1 MLGIS
6 STGKLDEN
14 QRSRQLLK
22 VLAISDV
29 VIFKTRFV
37 ESIITFILT
46 SINNQG
52 SCTCRLCIFHFQP
65 IAQRCVLPVSFPV
78 DLLLLHVVVNPPE
91 TKVAKRMCI
100 VPLLPT
106 LQ

>member
-37 ESIITFILT
+37 ASIITLILT
-46 SINNQG
+46 PIKG
-52 SCTCRLCIFHFQP
+52 TVLYIFNFQ
-65 IAQRCVLPVSFPV
+65 
-78 DLLLLHVVVNPPE
+78 
-91 TKVAKRMCI
+91 TI
-100 VPLLPT
+100 VPTLPT

>member
-37 ESIITFILT
+37 ASIITLILT
-46 SINNQG
+46 PIKGALLIDYVYIQFSNN
-52 SCTCRLCIFHFQP
+52 CANP
-65 IAQRCVLPVSFPV
+65 ANIAV
-78 DLLLLHVVVNPPE
+78 
-91 TKVAKRMCI
+91 I
-100 VPLLPT
+100 
-106 LQ
+106 

>member
-37 ESIITFILT
+37 ASIITLILT
-46 SINNQG
+46 
-52 SCTCRLCIFHFQP
+52 P
-65 IAQRCVLPVSFPV
+65 IKAGAVLIDYVYIQFSN
-78 DLLLLHVVVNPPE
+78 HCANPANIA
-91 TKVAKRMCI
+91 VI
-100 VPLLPT
+100 
-106 LQ
+106 